1 MNATFRDFTTNDAV
15 RVAAASLARAAGEPI
30 AIEDISPLG
39 EEQRRNHIIRAV
51 ARGAAG
57 DPQHIVIKAT
67 RAADYDATAEDVVA
81 NGGIACEWAAASL
94 LDRRGASTA
103 RFLAGDAAAGVIVF
117 ADLGADAPWLA
128 APLQDGPAS
137 DAEAALLSYATS
149 LGRLHA
155 TTVGCHETYAAAMQ
169 AGYPHARLPQ
179 AISERWLARV
189 IGIGPSLLGG
199 ALPESELA
207 VLSDRMRDP
216 GPWLALVHGDPC
228 PDNVLLTPQGATL
241 LDFEFAAPGH
251 ALIDAA
257 YWRMGFPTCWC
268 AGRVPDTVVE
278 RVEQA
283 YRDAVADAIPQAL
296 ADAEFHRE
304 YAVAVI
310 VRLFASLEW
319 HLDAALKSDSTW
331 GIATKRN
338 RILWHLQSAIEAT
351 QRSASLPGLRSVLQ
365 TWLTNLEN
373 RWPDVPPLPVFP
385 AFATSREG

>member
-1 MNATFRDFTTNDAV
+1 MSATFRDFTTDDAV
-15 RVAAASLARAAGEPI
+15 RAAAAALSRAAGEPI
-30 AIEDISPLG
+30 AIEDVSPLG

-51 ARGAAG
+51 ARVASG

-67 RAADYDATAEDVVA
+67 RAADYNATSEDVVA
-81 NGGIACEWAAASL
+81 KGGIACEWAAASL

-137 DAEAALLSYATS
+137 DAEAALLTYATG
-149 LGRLHA
+149 LARLHVA
-155 TTVGCHETYAAAMQ
+155 TVGCRETYAATVRQ
-169 AGYPHARLPQ
+169 GYPHARLPQ

-207 VLSDRMRDP
+207 VLSQRMRDP

-228 PDNVLLTPQGATL
+228 PDNVLLTPQGAAL

-268 AGRVPDTVVE
+268 AGRVPDTVAE

-283 YRDAVADAIPQAL
+283 YRDAVADAIPQAR

-310 VRLFASLEW
+310 VRLFASLES
-319 HLDAALKSDSTW
+319 HLDAALKSDSIW
-331 GIATKRN
+331 GIATKRD

-351 QRSASLPGLRSVLQ
+351 RRSASLPGLRSVLQ
-365 TWLTNLEN
+365 TWLTDLGE
-373 RWPDVPPLPVFP
+373 RWPDVQPLAVFP

>member
-1 MNATFRDFTTNDAV
+1 MNATFRDFTTDDAV
-15 RVAAASLARAAGEPI
+15 RVAAASLSRAAGQPI

-39 EEQRRNHIIRAV
+39 EQQRRNHIIRAV
-51 ARGAAG
+51 ARGASG
-57 DPQHIVIKAT
+57 DRQGIVIKAT
-67 RAADYDATAEDVVA
+67 RAADYDATSEDVVA
-81 NGGIACEWAAASL
+81 RGGIACEWAAASL
-94 LDRRGASTA
+94 LDRHGASTA

-137 DAEAALLSYATS
+137 DAEAALLTYATG

-155 TTVGCHETYAAAMQ
+155 TTVGCHDTYAAAVH
-169 AGYPHARLPQ
+169 AGYPHAHTPP

-199 ALPESELA
+199 VLPEAELA
-207 VLSDRMRDP
+207 VLSQRMRDP

-228 PDNVLLTPQGATL
+228 PDNVLLTPQGAAL

-268 AGRVPDTVVE
+268 AGRVPDTVAD

-283 YRDAVADAIPQAL
+283 YRDAVADAIPQAR

-304 YAVAVI
+304 YAVAVV

-319 HLDAALKSDSTW
+319 HLDSALKGDSTW
-331 GIATKRN
+331 GIATNRN
-338 RILWHLQSAIEAT
+338 RILWHLQAALEAT
-351 QRSASLPGLRSVLQ
+351 QRSASLPGLRRILH
-365 TWLTNLEN
+365 TWSTDLGN
-373 RWPDVPPLPVFP
+373 RWPDARPLPVFP
-385 AFATSREG
+385 AFATSSEA